1 MLPHHRQHVLRAS
14 AVGTLKF
21 GAQLSYQDS
30 QGYYLRMSRCSSFS
44 LIAIISLLLG
54 LLGSVTMLAQAA
66 PESTAGDLPESV
78 NKPNV
83 VKSLETISLAT
94 VSADAIGAAA
104 SSACET
110 YYLRRDTV
118 DVGGGL
124 LGDGVRKI
132 ANTTLPT
139 AGAPAVTNKSLGLSF
154 TEIDRFYSDPLL
166 AANLNLSGSITGL
179 IWIQTNNLNATF
191 RVEMFDYNP
200 TNNAKTSLGP
210 VYEFALISNAVNETE
225 FSITPSASS
234 IPAGHRL
241 LIMISGKPDL
251 LEAATINLFYDSPTH
266 TSQFTVCRPA
276 PNLTITKSGPVFA
289 LTSQPI
295 NYTLTVAN
303 SGTISA
309 TNLVISDTVP
319 SGANYVSGGTK
330 VGNVVRWTAASLAPN
345 ASLQFTFTVTATS
358 TISNANYSVAADN
371 NPLVAG
377 QPSVITIV
385 SNAPKLAYLP
395 IVFKTGPLTHLNVQS
410 VNTGG
415 INSVRILS
423 PSNQELLNCGPIGN
437 NVTQTCGSFPAIG
450 TYKIVAQTN
459 NCGVLQGTF
468 NDAVAGATVTRQVFC
483 N

>member
-14 AVGTLKF
+14 AVGALKF

-30 QGYYLRMSRCSSFS
+30 QGHYLRMSRCSSFS
-44 LIAIISLLLG
+44 LIAVISLLLG

-66 PESTAGDLPESV
+66 PEIV

-104 SSACET
+104 SSACDT
-110 YYLRRDTV
+110 FYLRRDTV

-124 LGDGVRKI
+124 LGDGERKI

-139 AGAPAVTNKSLGLSF
+139 AGAPEVTNKSLGLSF

-210 VYEFALISNAVNETE
+210 IYEFALISNAVNETE
-225 FSITPSASS
+225 FSITPSVSA

-241 LIMISGKPDL
+241 LIIISGKPDL
-251 LEAATINLFYDSPTH
+251 LESATVNLFYDSPTN

-276 PNLTITKSGPVFA
+276 PNLTITKSGPAFA

-345 ASLQFTFTVTATS
+345 ASLQFTFIVTATS

-385 SNAPKLAYLP
+385 SNDAPKLSYLP
-395 IVFKTGPLTHLNVQS
+395 IVFKTGPLTHLSMQS

-423 PSNQELLNCGPIGN
+423 PSNEELLNCGPIGN
-437 NVTQTCGSFPAIG
+437 NVTQACGSFPAIG

-468 NDAVAGATVTRQVFC
+468 HDAVAGATVTRRVFC